1 MKILVFLLL
10 LIIPPL
16 THADWRIN
24 NWEGS
29 GNVKNAES
37 YSLYK
42 NIKVVMECN
51 AGSAKATQLTIEPYL
66 TYDEG
71 RYETTIMSYHVNDF
85 LGNKLGKPKFSSFDV
100 ASGSERYRHI
110 YVFTNSDLSKLNG
123 EDAMGFEVK
132 TYIGKSSDYLN
143 VWYSLN
149 GFKRAYKTLN
159 CDGSY

>member
-1 MKILVFLLL
+1 M
-10 LIIPPL
+10 PPL
-16 THADWRIN
+16 AHANWKVN

-42 NIKVVMECN
+42 NIKVIMECN
-51 AGSAKATQLTIEPYL
+51 SGSAKAIQLTVKPYL
-66 TYDEG
+66 SYDEG
-71 RYETTIMSYHVNDF
+71 RYETTIWTYHVNDF
-85 LGNKLGKPKFSSFDV
+85 FGNKLGKPKFSSFDV

-110 YVFTNSDLSKLNG
+110 YAFTKSDLNKLNG
-123 EDAMGFEVK
+123 EDVMGFEVK

-143 VWYSLN
+143 LWYSLN
-149 GFKRAYKTLN
+149 GFKRAYKMLN

>member
-10 LIIPPL
+10 LLIPPL
-16 THADWRIN
+16 THADWRVN

-85 LGNKLGKPKFSSFDV
+85 LGNKLGKTKIFIF
-100 ASGSERYRHI
+100 
-110 YVFTNSDLSKLNG
+110 
-123 EDAMGFEVK
+123 
-132 TYIGKSSDYLN
+132 
-143 VWYSLN
+143 
-149 GFKRAYKTLN
+149 
-159 CDGSY
+159 

>member
-1 MKILVFLLL
+1 MKRLVFLSLVTL
-10 LIIPPL
+10 SSLAR
-16 THADWRIN
+16 ADWKIN
-24 NWEGS
+24 HWEDS

-51 AGSAKATQLTIEPYL
+51 LGSAKAIQLTIEPYL
-66 TYDEG
+66 AFEQG
-71 RYETTIMSYHVNDF
+71 RHETQITSYHVNDF
-85 LGNKLGKPKFSSFDV
+85 FGNKLTKPKFSYFPV
-100 ASGSERYRHI
+100 VSGSERYRHV
-110 YVFTNSDLSKLNG
+110 YVFANDELDKLNG

-143 VWYSLN
+143 VWYSLD
-149 GFKRAYKTLN
+149 GFKRAYQTLN